1 MSSDD
6 LIYYWREK
14 SPLVADSLDAI
25 VGPRATR
32 LQELQVVSSKT
43 GLPSLDMHMGGGL
56 PSGIVEVFGPES
68 SGKTLLT
75 GHFMAE
81 AQRLGRMTF
90 WCVTEKPDTAYMQ
103 SIGVDLEKLIAIWGP
118 DPEAIVDIVST
129 CLSIEE
135 GALLVLDS
143 SNALYGVDDDWRDW
157 MESMT
162 SLMDTVEARMLPG
175 CCLVVTSQVRRRRSF
190 DRRTFLSS
198 TESASR
204 SFVDRFDARLELSRE
219 SVTENTFDLIVHIV
233 SNKLAPPG
241 QFLDFEAVQKGGP
254 ICVGRDLLKLGLKT
268 GVIEN
273 RGPHY
278 YLDDS
283 RIGLGQ
289 EEAAATLKDP
299 KLFQEVIDRITER

>member
-14 SPLVADSLDAI
+14 SPLVADDIDSL
-25 VGPRATR
+25 VGAGATKLR
-32 LQELQVVSSKT
+32 DLKVVSSKT
-43 GLPSLDMHMGGGL
+43 GLPSLDAHLGGGL
-56 PSGIVEVFGPES
+56 PSGVVEVFGPES

-75 GHFMAE
+75 GHFIAE
-81 AQRLGRMTF
+81 AQRLGRMVF

-103 SIGVDLEKLIAIWGP
+103 NIGVDLEKLVAIWGP
-118 DPEAIVDIVST
+118 DPGAVADIIAT

-143 SNALYGVDDDWRDW
+143 SSALYGVGDNWDDWV
-157 MESMT
+157 ESMT
-162 SLMDTVEARMLPG
+162 YLMDVVDERMLPG

-204 SFVDRFDARLELSRE
+204 RFVDRFDARLELSRE
-219 SVTENTFDLIVHIV
+219 SVTEDTFDLIVHIV
-233 SNKLAPPG
+233 SNKLSPPG
-241 QFLDFEAVQKGGP
+241 QFLDFESVKKGGP

-268 GVIEN
+268 GVLEN

-278 YLDDS
+278 YLGDT

-289 EEAAATLKDP
+289 DEAATALKDP
-299 KLFQEVIDRITER
+299 KLFQEVIDRIAER